1 MTDFD
6 TVCAENRA
14 RIQQLPVRDQYQQTM
29 LYCGITY
36 LYDPDFD
43 CFYPQEVEAVETLWD
58 RYGWIVVI
66 VALTAISIITA

>member
-1 MTDFD
+1 MTDFERECD
-6 TVCAENRA
+6 LNRA

-29 LYCGITY
+29 LYCGCVY

-43 CFYPQEVEAVETLWD
+43 CFYPQEVEAAESLWD

-66 VALTAISIITA
+66 VALTALSIITV